1 MRNTLIIL
9 LFFLAG
15 LLAGIFAIL
24 PEAIS
29 GEQMTL
35 YVLYLLLFLVG
46 IGVGA
51 NKQTL
56 KLLRNVNLRIFLI
69 PLSVILGTF
78 LGTLVYSFFDDAL
91 TLRECWAVGSGFG
104 YYSLSSVLIK
114 EIASE
119 SLGVLALLSNII
131 REILTLLLAPVLSR
145 LFGAF
150 APISSGGATSM
161 DTTLPVITRSVG
173 SEYAAVSVFS
183 GLVLTLLV
191 PLLVPLILQGG

>member
-1 MRNTLIIL
+1 MKNTLIIIF
-9 LFFLAG
+9 FFLTG
-15 LLAGIFAIL
+15 LAFGLFAFL
-24 PEAIS
+24 PDAIS
-29 GEQMTL
+29 GDRMTL

-51 NKQTL
+51 NKHTIALL
-56 KLLRNVNLRIFLI
+56 KSVNLKIFLI

-78 LGTLVYSFFDDAL
+78 LGTMVYSFFDDSL

-114 EIASE
+114 EIAGE
-119 SLGVLALLSNII
+119 SLGVIALLSNII

-145 LFGAF
+145 FFGRY
-150 APISSGGATSM
+150 APISAGGATSM
-161 DTTLPVITRSVG
+161 DTTLPIITRSIG
-173 SEYAAVSVFS
+173 TEYAAISVFS

-191 PLLVPLILQGG
+191 PFIVPLIL